1 MDRLFKDRLFQQLFP
16 AGVVAAF
23 LGGLVLAPGFAG
35 SDVMGLLKYAALIGL
50 AGSVGLFGLLKI
62 LDLRKK
68 R

>member
-1 MDRLFKDRLFQQLFP
+1 
-16 AGVVAAF
+16 
-23 LGGLVLAPGFAG
+23 
-35 SDVMGLLKYAALIGL
+35 MGLLKYAALIGL